1 MPPPDETNPAA
12 DDNAAAERRPPSR
25 SGVGARTGRRLQIFA
40 AILAIVLL
48 LAFLVVHHIRAR
60 DESALA
66 ATTRQLA
73 QTPPSVVAVTV
84 ENATGPRPLTL
95 PGATAAWYTSTIYAR
110 VNGYVD
116 KWYADIGDH
125 VHKGQVLA
133 SIDTPDLDAQLVA
146 AKAKLNAAD
155 AEVKVKEAEAEFA
168 RSTYERWMQSPAG
181 VVSEQ
186 ERENKKA
193 GYDSAVAQLNAAKA
207 QVALNQAEVDN
218 VAAFETYKGVTAPY
232 DGTIIERRIDIG
244 NLVTAGSNA
253 STTPLYRITQDD
265 PMRVFVDVPQS
276 VAADLM
282 KVGVPARI
290 TSDDATQSVFAGKV
304 TRTAAAINPGSR
316 TLRVEVD
323 IPNSSHVLVPGL
335 YVQVRF
341 DLETKGLVQVPAAAL
356 IFRSNGPQ
364 VAVIDSTDIVHFR
377 RVTIAHDDG
386 DVVEIATGVA
396 PGDRV
401 ALNISDAVTDGE
413 KVAVVGSTPNGVAA
427 SGPPPAEHV
436 VEDADRAARPPR

>member
-1 MPPPDETNPAA
+1 LLPPDESNPAA
-12 DDNAAAERRPPSR
+12 DDSVAPERREPFPLRDS
-25 SGVGARTGRRLQIFA
+25 ARTGRRLQVFA
-40 AILAIVLL
+40 AILAMALL
-48 LAFLVVHHIRAR
+48 LAFLVVHYVRAR
-60 DESALA
+60 DESVLA
-66 ATTRQLA
+66 ENTRQLA
-73 QTPPSVVAVTV
+73 QTPPSVVTVTV
-84 ENATGPRPLTL
+84 QNSTGPRPLTL

-125 VHKGQVLA
+125 VRKGQVLA
-133 SIDTPDLDAQLVA
+133 SIDTPDLDAQLVV
-146 AKAKLNAAD
+146 AKAKLNAAE
-155 AEVKVKEAEAEFA
+155 AEVKVKEAESEFA
-168 RSTYERWMQSPAG
+168 KSTYERWMQSPNG

-207 QVALNQAEVDN
+207 QVVLNQGEVDN
-218 VAAFETYKGVTAPY
+218 VAAFETYKQVTAPY

-244 NLVTAGSNA
+244 NLVTAGSSA

-276 VAADLM
+276 VSADLM
-282 KVGVPARI
+282 KAGIAAHI
-290 TSDDATQSVFAGKV
+290 TSDDATQAVFEGKI

-323 IPNSSHVLVPGL
+323 IPNSNHVLVPGL

-364 VAVIDSTDIVHFR
+364 VAVIDGADIVHFR
-377 RVTIAHDDG
+377 SVTIARDDG
-386 DVVEIATGVA
+386 DVVEIATGLA

-401 ALNISDAVTDGE
+401 ALNISDAIADGE

-427 SGPPPAEHV
+427 SGAPAAEHI
-436 VEDADRAARPPR
+436 VEDADQAASH

>member
-1 MPPPDETNPAA
+1 MLPPDESKPAA
-12 DDNAAAERRPPSR
+12 DDSVAPERREPSPFKD
-25 SGVGARTGRRLQIFA
+25 GARTGRRLQVFA
-40 AILAIVLL
+40 AILAMALL
-48 LAFLVVHHIRAR
+48 LAFLVVHHVRAR
-60 DESALA
+60 DESVLA
-66 ATTRQLA
+66 GNTRQLA
-73 QTPPSVVAVTV
+73 QTPPSVVTVTV
-84 ENATGPRPLTL
+84 ENSTGPRPLTL

-125 VHKGQVLA
+125 VRKGQVLA

-168 RSTYERWMQSPAG
+168 RSTYERWMQSPTG

-207 QVALNQAEVDN
+207 QVALNEAEVDN

-282 KVGVPARI
+282 KVGIPARI
-290 TSDDATQSVFAGKV
+290 TSDDAQAVFAGTI

-356 IFRSNGPQ
+356 LFRSNGPQ
-364 VAVIDSTDIVHFR
+364 VAVVDGTDVVHFR
-377 RVTIAHDDG
+377 SVTIARDDG
-386 DVVEIATGVA
+386 DVVEIATELA

-401 ALNISDAVTDGE
+401 ALNISDAIADGE
-413 KVAVVGSTPNGVAA
+413 KVAVVGSAPNGVAA
-427 SGPPPAEHV
+427 SGAPAAAHI
-436 VEDADRAARPPR
+436 VEDADRATPH

>member
-1 MPPPDETNPAA
+1 MDIA
-12 DDNAAAERRPPSR
+12 
-25 SGVGARTGRRLQIFA
+25 GTGRRLGIVAVVFA
-40 AILAIVLL
+40 AVLL
-48 LAFLVVHHIRAR
+48 VAFLVVHHIRAR

-66 ATTRQLA
+66 AATREMAL
-73 QTPPSVVAVTV
+73 TPPSVVAVTV
-84 ENATGPRPLTL
+84 QNATASRPLTL

-110 VNGYVD
+110 VNGYVE

-125 VHKGQVLA
+125 VHKAQILA
-133 SIDTPDLDAQLVA
+133 SIDTPDLDAQFVA
-146 AKAKLNAAD
+146 SKAKLNAAE

-168 RSTYERWMQSPAG
+168 KSTYERWTQSPNG

-207 QVALNQAEVDN
+207 QVALNQGEVDN
-218 VAAFETYKGVTAPY
+218 MAAFQSYKQVTAPY

-253 STTPLYRITQDD
+253 STTPLYRMTQDD
-265 PMRVFVDVPQS
+265 PMRVFVDAPQS
-276 VAADLM
+276 ISADLM

-290 TSDDATQSVFAGKV
+290 TLENATQSAIEGKI
-304 TRTAAAINPGSR
+304 TRTAAAINPDSR

-323 IPNSSHVLVPGL
+323 IPNSNHALVPGL

-341 DLETKGLVQVPAAAL
+341 DLETRGLLQLPAAAL
-356 IFRSNGPQ
+356 IFRSKGPQ
-364 VAVIDSTDIVHFR
+364 VAVIDSNDIVHFR
-377 RVTIAHDDG
+377 PITIARDDG
-386 DVVEIATGVA
+386 DVVEIEAGLS

-413 KVAVVGSTPNGVAA
+413 RVSVAGSTPKDVAA
-427 SGPPPAEHV
+427 SGPPPTSASASSKMPIKRHHLRINKRHPLRERELTDLPQAV
-436 VEDADRAARPPR
+436 LAK

>member
-1 MPPPDETNPAA
+1 
-12 DDNAAAERRPPSR
+12 
-25 SGVGARTGRRLQIFA
+25 
-40 AILAIVLL
+40 
-48 LAFLVVHHIRAR
+48 
-60 DESALA
+60 
-66 ATTRQLA
+66 
-73 QTPPSVVAVTV
+73 
-84 ENATGPRPLTL
+84 LTL

-125 VHKGQVLA
+125 VPKGQVLA
-133 SIDTPDLDAQLVA
+133 SIDTPDLDAQLVV
-146 AKAKLNAAD
+146 AKAKLNAAE

-168 RSTYERWMQSPAG
+168 KSTYDRWMQSPNG

-207 QVALNQAEVDN
+207 QVVLNQGEVDN
-218 VAAFETYKGVTAPY
+218 VAAFETYKQVTAPY
-232 DGTIIERRIDIG
+232 DGTVIERRIDIG
-244 NLVTAGSNA
+244 NLVTAGSSA

-276 VAADLM
+276 VSADLM
-282 KVGVPARI
+282 KAGIPAHI
-290 TSDDATQSVFAGKV
+290 TSDDATQAVFEGKI

-323 IPNSSHVLVPGL
+323 IPNSNHVLLPGL

-364 VAVIDSTDIVHFR
+364 VAVVDGTDVVHFR
-377 RVTIAHDDG
+377 SVTIARDDG
-386 DVVEIATGVA
+386 DVVEIATGLA

-401 ALNISDAVTDGE
+401 ALNISDAIADGE

-427 SGPPPAEHV
+427 SGAPAAEHI
-436 VEDADRAARPPR
+436 VEDADRAASH

>member
-1 MPPPDETNPAA
+1 M
-12 DDNAAAERRPPSR
+12 
-25 SGVGARTGRRLQIFA
+25 
-40 AILAIVLL
+40 VLL
-48 LAFLVVHHIRAR
+48 IAFLVVHHIRAR

-66 ATTRQLA
+66 ATTREMA

-84 ENATGPRPLTL
+84 QNATGSQSLTL
-95 PGATAAWYTSTIYAR
+95 PGETAAWYTSTIYAR

-133 SIDTPDLDAQLVA
+133 SIDTPDLDAQFVA
-146 AKAKLNAAD
+146 AKAKLNAAE

-168 RSTYERWMQSPAG
+168 KSTYERWMQSPNG

-193 GYDSAVAQLNAAKA
+193 GYDGAVAKLNAAKA
-207 QVALNQAEVDN
+207 QVALNQGEVDN
-218 VAAFETYKGVTAPY
+218 MAAFQTYKQVTAPY

-253 STTPLYRITQDD
+253 TTTPLYRITQDD

-276 VAADLM
+276 ASADLM
-282 KVGVPARI
+282 KVGVPAHI
-290 TSDDATQSVFAGKV
+290 TSDTAQSPFEGRI
-304 TRTAAAINPGSR
+304 TRTAAAINPDSR

-323 IPNSSHVLVPGL
+323 IPNSSHALVPGL

-341 DLETKGLVQVPAAAL
+341 DLETTGLIQVPAAAL
-356 IFRSNGPQ
+356 IFRSKGPQ
-364 VAVIDSTDIVHFR
+364 VAVIDGNDVIHFR
-377 RVTIAHDDG
+377 PVAIARDDG
-386 DVVEIATGVA
+386 DVVEIGTGLS

-401 ALNISDAVTDGE
+401 ALNISDAIADGE
-413 KVAVVGSTPNGVAA
+413 KVAVAVTSSKSVART
-427 SGPPPAEHV
+427 GPPAAAGQV
-436 VEDADRAARPPR
+436 VEGADHAARPSR